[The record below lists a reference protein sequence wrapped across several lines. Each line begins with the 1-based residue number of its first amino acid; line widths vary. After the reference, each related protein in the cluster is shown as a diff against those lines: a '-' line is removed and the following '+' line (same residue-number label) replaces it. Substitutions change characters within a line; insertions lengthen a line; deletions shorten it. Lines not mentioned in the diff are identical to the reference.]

1 MAGNN
6 RLAEAFSHFDV
17 YNYRDPHTEVWNGK
31 TLPKELLYAIRM
43 SERLE
48 KYAPD
53 SPEHIRLAVRCQH
66 IGRWEI
72 PRNSYPMDRKG
83 YLQWR
88 NALKF
93 HHAKIAGDI
102 LTTCGYDEATIDKVK
117 FLLLKKELGHNPET
131 RLVEDVVCLVFI
143 EFYLEDFAAR
153 HDDDKII
160 DILRKTM
167 NKMSQHA
174 IDEVA
179 NINLSPKISGL
190 IARAAATTG

>member
-1 MAGNN
+1 MPGNK

-17 YNYRDPHTEVWNGK
+17 YNYRDPYTEVWNGK

-72 PRNSYPMDRKG
+72 PRDTYPMDRKG

-102 LTTCGYDEATIDKVK
+102 LSTCGYEEAVIDKVK
-117 FLLLKKELGHNPET
+117 FLLLKKELSHNPET
-131 RLVEDVVCLVFI
+131 QLLEDVVCLVFV
-143 EFYLEDFAAR
+143 EFYLQDFAAR

-160 DILRKTM
+160 DILQKTM
-167 NKMSQHA
+167 KKMSKHA
-174 IDEVA
+174 INEVA
-179 NINLSPKISGL
+179 NISLSPKISNL
-190 IARAAATTG
+190 IAQAAARL